1 MPAGEDGDEVSGF
14 GRLGVRPLSPS
25 ALQPPARGSTQ
36 HGAAGQGC
44 RRTRGP
50 VGGCAS
56 SLPPRPSLRSRLTGL
71 RLHCPQE
78 GKSTRSRPRPPRSA
92 APARCSPVSCLS
104 AQPSRGVARSSRG
117 GVVVLGPRPANLL
130 RSSEG
135 PFISVSRAA
144 QHSNEDGELT
154 YTLSLSRTQA
164 RASLSTSSP
173 PRPTSPRAAPA
184 GTTPATP
191 SSPTSTASRPSSTS
205 TSSPRVRLCGLGTS
219 RGGSSDALEPPCLD
233 AGHPQL
239 AHPLLPA
246 QQVSSTPTARPS
258 SATVSSSTSR
268 PSSRSSRR

>member
-1 MPAGEDGDEVSGF
+1 VSGF

-56 SLPPRPSLRSRLTGL
+56 SLPPRPSPRARLTGP

-92 APARCSPVSCLS
+92 APSGCSPVSCLS
-104 AQPSRGVARSSRG
+104 ARPSHGVASSSRG

-130 RSSEG
+130 RSVRGALHLRLPRSPTQQRG
-135 PFISVSRAA
+135 RRADLHPLPLA
-144 QHSNEDGELT
+144 HTGKGKLVDILAAEADIT
-154 YTLSLSRTQA
+154 A
-164 RASLSTSSP
+164 RCAGGNNAGHTIVANVNGVKTKFDFHLLPSGASLR
-173 PRPTSPRAAPA
+173 PRCAARRVERRPRAA
-184 GTTPATP
+184 
-191 SSPTSTASRPSSTS
+191 S
-205 TSSPRVRLCGLGTS
+205 LG
-219 RGGSSDALEPPCLD
+219 
-233 AGHPQL
+233 AGHL

-258 SATVSSSTSR
+258 SATASSSTSR